1 MVWCIEIAKLSV
13 SSLSFC
19 SSLVIC
25 FSFSSEA
32 RRAAPEMTSKGF
44 LDELSRERV
53 LTKLMVEA
61 LPELGDYS
69 FFGC

>member
-13 SSLSFC
+13 SSLSF
-19 SSLVIC
+19 SSLVIW

-61 LPELGDYS
+61 LPELGDDS